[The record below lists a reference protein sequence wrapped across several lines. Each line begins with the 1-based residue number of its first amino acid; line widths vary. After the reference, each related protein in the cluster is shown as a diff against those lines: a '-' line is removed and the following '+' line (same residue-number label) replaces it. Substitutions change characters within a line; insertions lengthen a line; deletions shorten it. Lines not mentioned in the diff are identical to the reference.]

1 MRRIDEFMGRGAQM
15 IDIEK
20 KIALEGD
27 RAEKAELTSD
37 PNSPLPSGTKITRG
51 HPRTKN
57 LQVRFADSEFDLLTE
72 YAYRQGLPVSTV
84 VRLLVLREISPDVNP
99 QLGLR
104 AQSS

>member
-1 MRRIDEFMGRGAQM
+1 MG
-15 IDIEK
+15 DIKK
-20 KIALEGD
+20 KIALEGEH
-27 RAEKAELTSD
+27 AEKAESTSD
-37 PNSPLPSGTKITRG
+37 PDAPLPPGTKVTRG

-104 AQSS
+104 TQSS